1 MEKDRWKAMFH
12 PSNRKMRSNILLALL
27 FGIMFLVAG
36 KGFSQTEEKKVPLSE
51 AEASICRETEQRM
64 SEILSG
70 VEGAGMVDVMLTY
83 RQMEEKTIA
92 QNESREESGETLRT
106 EQTVVLLENA
116 DGDVSPF
123 ILTERGPVVEG
134 VVITAQG
141 ADQPSV
147 AAALH
152 QAAQALLDVPAHKVA
167 ILKMK

>member
-70 VEGAGMVDVMLTY
+70 VEGA
-83 RQMEEKTIA
+83 
-92 QNESREESGETLRT
+92 
-106 EQTVVLLENA
+106 
-116 DGDVSPF
+116 
-123 ILTERGPVVEG
+123 
-134 VVITAQG
+134 
-141 ADQPSV
+141 
-147 AAALH
+147 
-152 QAAQALLDVPAHKVA
+152 
-167 ILKMK
+167 